1 MILNKE
7 DIKKITAANEV
18 ASVDNVAIMRVVNGT
33 AEYQSHGNTM
43 RSKAVFATNSND
55 MEWVGMNQK
64 YLQSTLKVLPAP
76 ISMEFFSKEKRIRL
90 SSGDAKF
97 DLLMVDKASIVPL
110 KHGTPVL
117 EQTFTKE
124 GFESVFKR
132 MAQTSSTDDGRP
144 IFTGIGFR
152 AEGGRVYVN
161 ATDTHALTHTEW
173 GNKKTEDFGTIVV
186 PSAFFK
192 LKLLGD
198 VEFAIGT
205 KFAALKSDGVEY
217 ISSALEGSAP
227 AYESVIPK
235 TDGVVFRVHRA
246 ELSSA
251 LDKISICSS
260 VGETVPVRMVFKDG
274 KLTLSAFSPSLGKVE
289 DAVHAVGGKQGEEYK
304 IAFTTKYA
312 NQILLAD
319 SEEITLHYY
328 GVLKPLKVE
337 DDKLTIV
344 VTPVRTKD

>member
-7 DIKKITAANEV
+7 DVKKITAANEV

-33 AEYQSHGNTM
+33 AEYQSNGHTM
-43 RSKAVFATNSND
+43 RSKAVFATDSDD

-76 ISMEFFSKEKRIRL
+76 ISMEVFPSEKRIRL

-97 DLLMVDKASIVPL
+97 DLLMVNKASIVPF
-110 KHGTPVL
+110 KHDAPIL

-132 MAQTSSTDDGRP
+132 MAQTASTDDGRP

-152 AEGGRVYVN
+152 AESGKVCVN

-173 GNKKTEDFGTIVV
+173 DNKKAKEFDSIVV
-186 PSAFFK
+186 PSTFFK

-198 VEFAIGT
+198 VEFALGA
-205 KFAALKSDGVEY
+205 KFAAIKSGGVEY
-217 ISSALEGSAP
+217 ISSVLEGTAP
-227 AYESVIPK
+227 NYEGVIPK
-235 TDGVVFRVHRA
+235 ADGTVFRVHRA
-246 ELSSA
+246 EFSSA
-251 LDKISICSS
+251 LSKISICSS

-289 DAVHAVGGKQGEEYK
+289 DTISANGGEQGKEYK

-319 SEEITLHYY
+319 STEVTLHYY